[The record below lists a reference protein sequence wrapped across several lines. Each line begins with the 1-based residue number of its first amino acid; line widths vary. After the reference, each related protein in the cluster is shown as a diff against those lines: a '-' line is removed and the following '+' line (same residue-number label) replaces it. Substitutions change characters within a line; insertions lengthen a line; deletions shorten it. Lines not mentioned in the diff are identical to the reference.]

1 MDSKTKRTGKRR
13 LTFEIDENLH
23 SKLKAEAAQKGVS
36 LGSHCAA
43 ILAGEETPSP
53 AIEDFDATTLS
64 IIPLNELRDTCN
76 RLTKDKPRDW
86 QRQVRMINTEM
97 RRRFRT

>member
-1 MDSKTKRTGKRR
+1 MKR
-13 LTFEIDENLH
+13 LTFEVPEELH

-53 AIEDFDATTLS
+53 AIENFDATTIS
-64 IIPLNELRDTCN
+64 IIPLNELRDRCN
-76 RLTKDKPRDW
+76 QLTKEKPKDW
-86 QRQVRMINTEM
+86 QRQIRLINTEM
-97 RRRFRT
+97 RRRYRI